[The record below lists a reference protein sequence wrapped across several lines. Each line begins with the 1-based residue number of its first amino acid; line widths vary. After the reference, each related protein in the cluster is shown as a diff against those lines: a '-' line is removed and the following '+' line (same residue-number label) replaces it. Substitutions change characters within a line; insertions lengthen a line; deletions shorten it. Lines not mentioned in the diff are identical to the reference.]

1 MTLGH
6 VPFVDSPDSFRA
18 IAETPCTSEY
28 LSASET
34 IGSDRHLRFLS
45 VMITRLLLSLRKAN
59 ASPEPGWSLRELT
72 THTTIRFAEHL
83 GGVVTRDET
92 RTDAFASTHE
102 GTQSQA

>member
-1 MTLGH
+1 MQ
-6 VPFVDSPDSFRA
+6 

-34 IGSDRHLRFLS
+34 IRSNLRLRFLS

-59 ASPEPGWSLRELT
+59 ASQESGWCLGRLT
-72 THTTIRFAEHL
+72 THTTIRFAENL
-83 GGVVTRDET
+83 GDVVTRDET
-92 RTDAFASTHE
+92 RTYDYASTHE